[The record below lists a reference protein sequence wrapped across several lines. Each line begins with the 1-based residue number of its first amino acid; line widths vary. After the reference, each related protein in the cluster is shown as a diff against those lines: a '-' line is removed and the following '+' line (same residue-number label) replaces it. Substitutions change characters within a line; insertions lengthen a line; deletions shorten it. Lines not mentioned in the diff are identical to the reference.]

1 MNLRGFFAKVCSLNL
16 FHKKDQNKVG
26 LGISF
31 IENAE
36 MRYAWGS
43 NLLKRSKKY
52 ILGDLFHGK
61 RPKNVRLGIYIKE
74 KAIKV
79 RL

>member
-26 LGISF
+26 LAISF

-36 MRYAWGS
+36 IRYGWGS
-43 NLLKRSKKY
+43 NLLKR
-52 ILGDLFHGK
+52 
-61 RPKNVRLGIYIKE
+61 PKE
-74 KAIKV
+74 
-79 RL
+79 

>member
-26 LGISF
+26 LAISF

-36 MRYAWGS
+36 IRYGWGFIPLNS
-43 NLLKRSKKY
+43 RRYGVVVLS
-52 ILGDLFHGK
+52 I
-61 RPKNVRLGIYIKE
+61 ITQ
-74 KAIKV
+74 
-79 RL
+79 

>member
-26 LGISF
+26 LAISF

-36 MRYAWGS
+36 IRYGWGS
-43 NLLKRSKKY
+43 NLLKRPEWL
-52 ILGDLFHGK
+52 ILGDLFYGK
-61 RPKNVRLGIYIKE
+61 D
-74 KAIKV
+74 
-79 RL
+79 

>member
-26 LGISF
+26 LEISF

-36 MRYAWGS
+36 IRYGWGS
-43 NLLKRSKKY
+43 YHL
-52 ILGDLFHGK
+52 K
-61 RPKNVRLGIYIKE
+61 RPKSKF
-74 KAIKV
+74 
-79 RL
+79 

>member
-26 LGISF
+26 LAIIF

-36 MRYAWGS
+36 IRYDWES
-43 NLLKRSKKY
+43 DLLKR
-52 ILGDLFHGK
+52 
-61 RPKNVRLGIYIKE
+61 PKG
-74 KAIKV
+74 
-79 RL
+79 